1 MTHAYQGS
9 LNAGGA
15 YPIKSRPS
23 KAARGSTTDKLGGR
37 LIVTASLIAAVL
49 VVLAVVYA
57 AAPRPSGAAAP
68 AGADAKLTALAR
80 RYLAIANPANHRLEV
95 ANDGY
100 NANERDNLAAA
111 TSDLRAE
118 VATETLFDRQ
128 LAEIPL
134 PPRIAAIAR
143 ALIQANQQRGA
154 LTVRQARST
163 SLAQLRS
170 FDQRHRA
177 SDAAV
182 EVDVRLI
189 RKALHLPP
197 PSTS

>member
-1 MTHAYQGS
+1 VA
-9 LNAGGA
+9 
-15 YPIKSRPS
+15 
-23 KAARGSTTDKLGGR
+23 
-37 LIVTASLIAAVL
+37 ASLTAALV

-57 AAPRPSGAAAP
+57 AAPRSDGNAP
-68 AGADAKLTALAR
+68 APTAAEAKLAALAH

-100 NANERDNLAAA
+100 EKSEHSNLAAA

-118 VATETLFDRQ
+118 VATETLFDQ
-128 LAEIPL
+128 HLAAIPF
-134 PPRIAAIAR
+134 PPAMAAIAR
-143 ALIQANQQRGA
+143 ALIQANQARGA

-163 SLAQLRS
+163 SLTQIQS

-177 SDAAV
+177 GDAAV
-182 EVDVRLI
+182 EVQVRLL

-197 PSTS
+197 PSTG

>member
-1 MTHAYQGS
+1 
-9 LNAGGA
+9 
-15 YPIKSRPS
+15 
-23 KAARGSTTDKLGGR
+23 
-37 LIVTASLIAAVL
+37 VTASLIAAVL
-49 VVLAVVYA
+49 VVLGVVYA
-57 AAPRPSGAAAP
+57 AAPRRGGAAPP
-68 AGADAKLTALAR
+68 AGADAKLTALAH

-95 ANDGY
+95 VNDGY

-111 TSDLRAE
+111 TLDLRAE

-128 LAEIPL
+128 LAEIPF

-154 LTVRQARST
+154 LTARQARST

-182 EVDVRLI
+182 EVEVRLI
-189 RKALHLPP
+189 RRALHLPP